1 MSATANWSYTN
12 VATVYPRVYDDW
24 NNTWTNGTPYLIDCT
39 WTANNEVAVDAN
51 GKEFTTNLIF
61 FTELKRNGVSSTM
74 PQRDWYIA
82 RGDTSA
88 LSDPLKAGANV
99 IRAVTDWDMSFF
111 GEDPDY
117 KILT

>member
-39 WTANNEVAVDAN
+39 WTANNEVAVDGS

-61 FTELKRNGVSSTM
+61 FTELKRNGVTATM

-82 RGDTSA
+82 RGDTTA

-99 IRAVTDWDMSFF
+99 IKAVTDWAMSFF
-111 GEDPDY
+111 GEEPDY

>member
-12 VATVYPRVYDDW
+12 VATVYPRTYDDLKTIW
-24 NNTWTNGTPYLIDCT
+24 VTGTPYLIDCT
-39 WTANNEVAVDAN
+39 WSAKNEVAVDGT

-61 FTELKRNGVSSTM
+61 FTELKRNGVDAAM

-82 RGDTSA
+82 RGDTTA
-88 LSDPLKAGANV
+88 QADPLKAVANV
-99 IRAVTDWDMSFF
+99 IKATSEWDMSPF

-117 KILT
+117 KIMT